1 MRRGRTR
8 LPLVGRRTVR
18 RRRPAPVVWFAMG
31 LGKVVLGVAPVAA
44 VGLWIA
50 TATAFD
56 LKPAIGVET
65 GPMVS
70 EEWVHGRLA
79 GLVGRN
85 LPTLSLEDALLRLE
99 DEWVRDVKLVKHL
112 PNRLDV
118 RIVEHKPAAVFES
131 GDRSWIIDRDG
142 RAIAACERAAD
153 LCAGSTIEGAGN
165 ALIRVSLRSALL
177 GAGVGENPA
186 LNPGVSGPASKNA
199 SGEVLARILRRA
211 VDVSSEARS
220 FDWGRD
226 LFAVGI
232 LSDDDYLLERSGQPS
247 TVLVRGSDLAAKGSV
262 FELLQTAIREH
273 GNPDVVDLR
282 FRDRIVLSKEAPGA
296 GRPRGGV
303 RGGDPS

>member
-8 LPLVGRRTVR
+8 LLLVGRRTVR
-18 RRRPAPVVWFAMG
+18 RRRSTPVVWFAMG
-31 LGKVVLGVAPVAA
+31 VGKVVLGVAPVAA
-44 VGLWIA
+44 VGVWLA

-56 LKPAIGVET
+56 LRPAIGVET

-85 LPTLSLEDALLRLE
+85 LPTLSLEDASLRLE
-99 DEWVRDVKLVKHL
+99 NEWVRDARLVKRL

-118 RIVEHKPAAVFES
+118 RIVEHEPAAVFES
-131 GDRSWIIDRDG
+131 GERSWIIDRDG
-142 RAIAACERAAD
+142 RAIAACRRPAD
-153 LCAGSTIEGAGN
+153 LCAGSTVDGAGN
-165 ALIRVSLRSALL
+165 TLIRVSIQSALL
-177 GAGVGENPA
+177 GLGVGPSPA
-186 LNPGVSGPASKNA
+186 RNPGVTEDASKNA
-199 SGEVLARILRRA
+199 PGEVLARILKRA

-226 LFAVGI
+226 VFAVGI
-232 LSDDDYLLERSGQPS
+232 LSDDDYLLERSSQPS

-262 FELLQTAIREH
+262 FELLQAAIREH
-273 GNPDVVDLR
+273 GKPAVVDLR

-296 GRPRGGV
+296 GRLVDGV
-303 RGGDPS
+303 KGGDPS